1 MGRTHLW
8 PSFEARRGWRAPP
21 SITAQPLR
29 RDDVARVAVGLAQ
42 SSRAFPNISP
52 ERNTPRSKAC
62 QLKHSTNVGCFKAG
76 ILRKAPCF
84 GHGASF
90 LSARKFNLYA
100 ET

>member
-1 MGRTHLW
+1 MTVVCVVVVVL
-8 PSFEARRGWRAPP
+8 
-21 SITAQPLR
+21 
-29 RDDVARVAVGLAQ
+29 

-52 ERNTPRSKAC
+52 ERNTARSKMR